1 METKTKKNNYAAV
14 VYYVLTALCI
24 IGAWVIACFHE
35 SAMANIS
42 IPLIMLSYTPYIC
55 YLASENNTKNMN
67 KPLLWFLTGLSYL
80 ALMGLVA
87 WVMPDGLGFMLLG
100 ALLPILFMAAVF
112 LYCVLKYKTP
122 ARCVIIGIVAQVL
135 MILLGVGCIAVDYEK
150 QQLIDNTKPITT
162 TVEGVYRRGNIH
174 IVHFDDYGSYEISQS
189 SANNLKSGDT
199 VLVKIIKDKIYT
211 LERK

>member
-1 METKTKKNNYAAV
+1 METKTKKNNYAVV

-55 YLASENNTKNMN
+55 YLASEDNTENMN

-80 ALMGLVA
+80 VLTSLVVWMIPVGYWFA
-87 WVMPDGLGFMLLG
+87 LLG
-100 ALLPILFMAAVF
+100 ALIPTFFMAAVF
-112 LYCVLKYKTP
+112 LYCTLKYNTP
-122 ARCVIIGIVAQVL
+122 YRFVIVGIIAQFIMIPIGISSANNNYQ
-135 MILLGVGCIAVDYEK
+135 E
-150 QQLIDNTKPITT
+150 QQLINNTKPITT

-174 IVHFDDYGSYEISQS
+174 IVHFDDYGSYEIPQS

-199 VLVKIIKDKIYT
+199 VLVKIVKDKVYT

>member
-1 METKTKKNNYAAV
+1 METKTKKNNVAV
-14 VYYVLTALCI
+14 VYYVLAALCV
-24 IGAWVIACFHE
+24 IGAWVIAGFHE
-35 SAMANIS
+35 SAMAN
-42 IPLIMLSYTPYIC
+42 LSMALFMFSYLPYIL
-55 YLASENNTKNMN
+55 YLTGEDNTENMN

-150 QQLIDNTKPITT
+150 QQLINNAKPITT

-199 VLVKIIKDKIYT
+199 VLVKIVKDKVYT

>member
-1 METKTKKNNYAAV
+1 MEKTKKNNVAV
-14 VYYVLTALCI
+14 VYYVLMALCV
-24 IGAWVIACFHE
+24 IGSTVIAATNLE
-35 SAMANIS
+35 SMESFFMPLAMF
-42 IPLIMLSYTPYIC
+42 SYLPYLL
-55 YLASENNTKNMN
+55 YFTSEDNTENMN

-100 ALLPILFMAAVF
+100 ALIPILFMATVF

-122 ARCVIIGIVAQVL
+122 AKCVIIGIVAQVI
-135 MILLGVGCIAVDYEK
+135 MIPLGVGCIAVDYEK
-150 QQLIDNTKPITT
+150 QQLINNTKPITT

-174 IVHFDDYGSYEISQS
+174 IVHFDDYGSYEIPQS

-199 VLVKIIKDKIYT
+199 VLVKIVKDKVYT